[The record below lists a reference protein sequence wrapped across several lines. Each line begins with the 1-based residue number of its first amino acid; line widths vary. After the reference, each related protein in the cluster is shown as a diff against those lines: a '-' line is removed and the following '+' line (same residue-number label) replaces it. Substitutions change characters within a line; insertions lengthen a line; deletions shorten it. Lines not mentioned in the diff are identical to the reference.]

1 MAAIHPN
8 IWFNNSDRVNYLNS
22 HYVTPEKI
30 QIFKDL
36 AKIMDTR
43 TNADNSL
50 SKQYEQLVKNYDDLL
65 QKYSILQDKYI
76 KLQDAYI
83 KLTNY
88 VVGDEEEINKI
99 KID

>member
-1 MAAIHPN
+1 MAEIHPN
-8 IWFNNSDRVNYLNS
+8 VWLNNSNRVNYLNS
-22 HYVTPEKI
+22 HYVTPSDWSLD
-30 QIFKDL
+30 DL
-36 AKIMDTR
+36 VKTMDTR
-43 TNADNSL
+43 TNADTSL

-65 QKYSILQDKYI
+65 QKYSILQDKHI

-83 KLTNY
+83 KLANY